1 MKLENKKN
9 PDEMIHDIDKRVAVM
24 SMDIKYMKKNAQDQ
38 SEVLRDV
45 QQAIQNIKTVT
56 PEAFAEYVREH
67 NQQIDD
73 HEHRIEKI
81 EKYIE
86 NEQTSFWNKFRASL
100 EKRTVEILVIVI
112 VAMVCIII
120 IKIGNNSADV
130 PRMLL

>member
-24 SMDIKYMKKNAQDQ
+24 STDIKYMKKNAQDQ

-73 HEHRIEKI
+73 HEHRIEKV

>member
-24 SMDIKYMKKNAQDQ
+24 STDIKYMKKNAQDQ

-73 HEHRIEKI
+73 HEHRIEKV

-86 NEQTSFWNKFRASL
+86 NEQTSFWSKFRASL